1 MALIPLKCKNPIVA
15 PYLTRLDW
23 RIRTRSGGTRSSLS
37 FPIQIQKKKN
47 QYKCEYIFITKRI
60 SNTHWVYVK
69 IYINHFLLKAHHFGI
84 TPTFV
89 PSFTKFIRIFN
100 IKNIYKID
108 SEFNFQKIIY
118 TKRVNSISCMCA
130 RSFTSPLNGFDVGS
144 VLVRTS
150 LLYLFTRYL
159 RVDKNNT
166 LSIFMLSG
174 SIQFYSLF
182 ISF

>member
-1 MALIPLKCKNPIVA
+1 MVVRSRSPP
-15 PYLTRLDW
+15 
-23 RIRTRSGGTRSSLS
+23 RTQPDSIGRSESDLEERSPHFHFHSKY
-37 FPIQIQKKKN
+37 QKKKKN
-47 QYKCEYIFITKRI
+47 QYKCEYIFNTKRI

-69 IYINHFLLKAHHFGI
+69 IYIKHFLQKLNILRKAHHFGI

-89 PSFTKFIRIFN
+89 PSFTKFIRVFN
-100 IKNIYKID
+100 IKNIYKIE
-108 SEFNFQKIIY
+108 SEFRRI
-118 TKRVNSISCMCA
+118 
-130 RSFTSPLNGFDVGS
+130 FTSPLNGFEVGS
-144 VLVRTS
+144 VLVRSS

-159 RVDKNNT
+159 HVDKNNI